1 MLRARLLLAA
11 TVLSLALPT
20 LASITGTV
28 IDHDGKP
35 IAGARVSAF
44 ALETRDARRE
54 RLQSKSP
61 ARTPLTTATADSHGA
76 FVINAP
82 KDAAVVELQ
91 AEAKG
96 FGLDVTRAERND
108 ESVTMMLPTAAM
120 KTGTITANGKPVAG
134 ATVAWIG
141 NGAESVATT
150 DAQGKYSVPDP
161 SKWANTSLVI
171 HPDFALD
178 EQFYFGQRKADPNLK
193 LDPGVAISGTVVGT
207 NGNTPVAGATL
218 MVGTFSNVKTNA
230 DGTFTIEHAP
240 KKWDMIEAR
249 SGDLIGERANNPKA
263 PATMKLAP
271 GATISGVLR
280 DTKTQAPLAGAE
292 IRLSHAQGGRGGFRF
307 ADPNASSAITD
318 AKGNFTFSGLRP
330 GSYDI
335 SGSRPGYSVM
345 PANITVASAQ
355 KAQKALAANPMA
367 RVSGTVVD
375 EDKRPV
381 AAASVTIDAP
391 SRAGFNFMGMPGGGE
406 RGTVSGLDGRFALN
420 TPRDGDVIVEATKK
434 GYPSAKTSTFRIASG
449 ERKSGITLTIPR
461 GIALTGRV
469 TDTNGKPLSGVTIAA
484 ISAESGGAGG
494 GPGVQIRR
502 TILAALRGGNNDED
516 FVQSGSDGTFTI
528 RLKEGMYDI
537 SFKREGYAPASV
549 RSQQVTSATRPIEVK
564 MGPGVQITG
573 IVKRGGT
580 PVGDVMVIAMGG
592 DSQSFATTGP
602 DGRFSVPDLLP
613 GSYMVMLNKQDD
625 FIQQMKTVSAPA
637 TDLTIDLPAG
647 GRVTGHVVD
656 KTTHQPITSFEAGVS
671 TSRSGG
677 GMVINTP
684 PMMKNFTSD
693 DGSFALDNVPA
704 GTMQIMANAPGYT
717 TGRVPSVVVEEGK
730 ATENI
735 EVALDAGVKLSG
747 RVTGPDGAPLS
758 GVLVRPDAGGP
769 MRGMP
774 FGGESTT
781 TTDANGEYTIDS
793 LEPGEKTFSFSKSGY
808 LSDSRTAQRNS
819 KETRLDVQLSSGIR
833 INGVVVTDAGAP
845 VADASVRASSASTG
859 GFGRT
864 TRTDANGAF
873 LFEGV
878 APGHYSFT
886 ASKDGYADAMSQ
898 DVNITDGGAPVR
910 LALRTGGIVTGHV
923 LGVSA
928 SDYGNVS
935 VTIRSSTGGSTQVP
949 VDQSGNYRAEGAPT
963 GTLRVSA
970 DVMNGFTDRRTT
982 EVKTVELAPGGS
994 VQVDLEFNS
1003 QTIVRGHITR
1013 NGAPLQSASIS
1024 FVPHSGSMVSTTGR
1038 TTTDDKGNYTVSGLS
1053 DGTYDVIVVE
1063 QRLNPYTTTY
1073 NVSGSSNFDIDI
1085 KSMTLR
1091 GRVTDSGSGDPIA
1104 DATVNLRAKNSDNTS
1119 FFAQRT
1125 ATTDA
1130 NGVFVLDSV
1139 ASGSYTATA
1148 AKEGYGSGKSD
1159 VYVGDSAPS
1168 DVDLRLA
1175 KNDGVTLR
1183 VVDARDGRVLAAQV
1197 VVYDGSGAVAFDS
1210 GPMMFGGGGAEPVRA
1225 PLPPGQ
1231 YRAVVAAPGYA
1242 AQTMTINSPGQP
1254 TIGLTPGGT
1263 LQIHSSSSALLR
1275 GRLVGPG
1282 GIYTRPYNRD
1292 GMFGIAGAT
1301 TQIGNV
1307 QPGTYKLEIVSANG
1321 SVTNSV
1327 NVTIVEG
1334 QIASVDI

>member
-11 TVLSLALPT
+11 TLLSPAVPMF
-20 LASITGTV
+20 ASITGTV

-35 IAGARVSAF
+35 VAGARVSAF
-44 ALETRDARRE
+44 ALETRDARRV

-61 ARTPLTTATADSHGA
+61 ERTPLTTATADSHGA

-96 FGLDVTRAERND
+96 FGLDVVRAERDD
-108 ESVTMMLPTAAM
+108 ESITMMLPTAAT

-134 ATVAWIG
+134 AIVAWIG
-141 NGAESVATT
+141 NGAEAIATT

-171 HPDFALD
+171 HPDFALN
-178 EQFYFGQRKADPNLK
+178 EQFYYGQRKADASLT
-193 LDPGVAISGTVVGT
+193 LDPGVAVSGKVVGAD
-207 NGNTPVAGATL
+207 GKTPVAGATL
-218 MVGTFSNVKTNA
+218 MVGTFSNVKTND
-230 DGTFTIEHAP
+230 DGTFTIAHAP
-240 KKWDMIEAR
+240 KKWDLIEAK

-280 DTKTQAPLAGAE
+280 DTKTQQPLAGAE

-335 SGSRPGYSVM
+335 SGSRPGYSLM

-355 KAQKALAANPMA
+355 KAQKAIAANPLA
-367 RVSGTVVD
+367 RVSGMVVD

-381 AAASVTIDAP
+381 AAANVTIDAP
-391 SRAGFNFMGMPGGGE
+391 SRAGFNFMGLPGGE
-406 RGTVSGLDGRFALN
+406 RNTVSGVDGRFVLN

-434 GYPSAKTSTFRIASG
+434 GYPSAKTNTFRIASG

-469 TDTNGKPLSGVTIAA
+469 TDNNGKPLSGVSIAA

-502 TILAALRGGNNDED
+502 TILAAIRGGNNDED
-516 FVQSGSDGTFTI
+516 FVQTGSDGTFTI

-549 RSQQVTSATRPIEVK
+549 RSQQVSSATRPIEVK
-564 MGPGVQITG
+564 LGPGVEIAG

-580 PVGDVMVIAMGG
+580 PVSDVMVIAMGG

-602 DGRFSVPDLLP
+602 DGRFTVPDLLP

-656 KTTHQPITSFEAGVS
+656 KTTHQPITSFEAGIS

-717 TGRVPSVVVEEGK
+717 TGRVPSVVIEEGK
-730 ATENI
+730 TTENV
-735 EVALDAGVKLSG
+735 EVGLDAGVKLSG
-747 RVTGPDGAPLS
+747 RVSGPDGAPLA
-758 GVLVRPDAGGP
+758 GVFIRPDNGP

-808 LSDSRTAQRNS
+808 LTESRTSQLNS
-819 KETRLDVQLSSGIR
+819 KDTRLDVQLSSGIR

-845 VADASVRASSASTG
+845 VADASVRASSAASG

-864 TRTDANGAF
+864 ARTDANGAF

-878 APGHYSFT
+878 APGHYSFV
-886 ASKDGYADAMSQ
+886 ASKEGYADALSQ

-910 LALRTGGIVTGHV
+910 LALRTGGIVTGHI
-923 LGVSA
+923 LGISA

-935 VTIRSSTGGSTQVP
+935 VTIRSSTGGATQVP

-970 DVMNGFTDRRTT
+970 DFVNGFTDRRTT

-994 VQVDLEFNS
+994 VQVDLQFNS
-1003 QTIVRGHITR
+1003 QTVVRGHVTR
-1013 NGAPLQSASIS
+1013 NGAPLQSAAVS
-1024 FVPHSGSMVSTTGR
+1024 FTPHAGSMVSTTGR
-1038 TTTDDKGNYTVSGLS
+1038 TTTDDSGNYTVSGLS

-1104 DATVNLRAKNSDNTS
+1104 DATVNLRAKNNDNAS

-1139 ASGSYTATA
+1139 SSGGYTATA
-1148 AKEGYGSGKSD
+1148 TKEGYGSGKSD
-1159 VYVGDSAPS
+1159 VYVGDSAPA
-1168 DVDLRLA
+1168 DVELRLA

-1197 VVYDGSGAVAFDS
+1197 VAYDGTGTVAFES
-1210 GPMMFGGGGAEPVRA
+1210 GPMSFGGGAEPVRA
-1225 PLPPGQ
+1225 PLQPGQ
-1231 YRAVVAAPGYA
+1231 YRAVIAAPGYA
-1242 AQTMTINSPGQP
+1242 AQTMTITSPGSP

-1263 LQIHSSSSALLR
+1263 LQIHSSSSALVR
-1275 GRLVGPG
+1275 GRLVGPDG
-1282 GIYTRPYNRD
+1282 VYTRPYNRD

-1307 QPGTYKLEIVSANG
+1307 QPGTYKLEIVGANG
-1321 SVTNSV
+1321 SVTNRV

-1334 QIASVDI
+1334 QLASVDI